1 MDIGLHSMHFEWIKD
16 KMAITRDNIMT
27 LEAYIKYRKENKADI
42 MEHRQLRSVRLGE
55 HMNMQF
61 ESELTIRYQIQ
72 EILRVEKQF
81 QEQGILDEIEA
92 YAPLV
97 PDGNNWKATMLLEYT
112 DVEERKIALG
122 KLIGIED
129 MTYIQVDGFKR
140 VYAISDEDLERET
153 DVKTSAVHFCRFEFN
168 EVAKNAIKYGA
179 VVKLGCDHPNYNMS
193 VLIPL
198 NQLESLR
205 EDLN

>member
-1 MDIGLHSMHFEWIKD
+1 MS
-16 KMAITRDNIMT
+16 ITRENIMT
-27 LEAYIKYRKENKADI
+27 LEAYSKYRKENKADI
-42 MEHRQLRSVRLGE
+42 MAHRQLRSVRLGE
-55 HMNMQF
+55 HLNMQF

-81 QEQGILDEIEA
+81 EEQGIQDELDA

-97 PDGNNWKATMLLEYT
+97 PDGSNWKATMLIEYT
-112 DVEERKIALG
+112 DVEERKIALT

-129 MTYIQVDGFKR
+129 MTYIEVDGFKR

-168 EVAKNAIKYGA
+168 EAAKKAIKYGA
-179 VVKLGCDHPNYNMS
+179 AVKLGCDHPNYKMI

>member
-1 MDIGLHSMHFEWIKD
+1 MS
-16 KMAITRDNIMT
+16 ITRENLMT
-27 LEAYIKYRKENKADI
+27 LEAYSKYRKEHKPQI
-42 MEHRQLRSVRLGE
+42 MAHRQLRSVHLGD
-55 HMNMQF
+55 HVNMQF
-61 ESELTIRYQIQ
+61 ESELTMRYQIQ
-72 EILRVEKQF
+72 EMLRLEKIFEEEAIQ
-81 QEQGILDEIEA
+81 DEIDT

-97 PDGNNWKATMLLEYT
+97 PNGSNWKATMLIEYT
-112 DVEERKIALG
+112 DVEERKIALT

-129 MTYIQVDGFKR
+129 KVYIEVEGFKR

-168 EVAKNAIKYGA
+168 EAARKAIKYGA

-193 VLIPL
+193 VVIPL
-198 NQLESLR
+198 EQLESLR

>member
-1 MDIGLHSMHFEWIKD
+1 
-16 KMAITRDNIMT
+16 MAITRENIMT
-27 LEAYIKYRKENKADI
+27 LEAYSKYRKENKADI
-42 MEHRQLRSVRLGE
+42 MAVRRLRSVALGE
-55 HMNMQF
+55 HMTLQF

-81 QEQGILDEIEA
+81 EEQGILDEIEA

-97 PDGNNWKATMLLEYT
+97 PDGSNWKATMLIEYT
-112 DVEERKIALG
+112 DVEERKIALT

-129 MTYIQVDGFKR
+129 MTYIEVEGFKR
-140 VYAISDEDLERET
+140 VYAIADEDLEREN
-153 DVKTSAVHFCRFEFN
+153 DEKTSAVHFCRFEFN
-168 EVAKNAIKYGA
+168 EAAKKAIKYGA
-179 VVKLGCDHPNYNMS
+179 KVTLGCNHPNYNMS
-193 VLIPL
+193 TVIPL

>member
-1 MDIGLHSMHFEWIKD
+1 
-16 KMAITRDNIMT
+16 MAITRDNIMT
-27 LEAYIKYRKENKADI
+27 LEAYSKYRKENKADI
-42 MEHRQLRSVRLGE
+42 MAHRQLRSVRLGE
-55 HMNMQF
+55 HLNMQF

-81 QEQGILDEIEA
+81 EDQGILDELEA

-97 PDGNNWKATMLLEYT
+97 PEGSNWKATMLIEYT
-112 DVEERKIALG
+112 DVEERKIALAQ
-122 KLIGIED
+122 LIGIED
-129 MTYIQVDGFKR
+129 KTYIEVDGFKR

-168 EVAKNAIKYGA
+168 EAAKKAIKYGA
-179 VVKLGCDHPNYNMS
+179 VVKLGCDHPNYNMR
-193 VLIPL
+193 VVIPL

>member
-1 MDIGLHSMHFEWIKD
+1 
-16 KMAITRDNIMT
+16 MAITRDNIMT
-27 LEAYIKYRKENKADI
+27 LEAYSKYRKENKLSI
-42 MEHRQLRSVRLGE
+42 MAQRQLRAVRLGE
-55 HMNMQF
+55 HLNMQF

-81 QEQGILDEIEA
+81 EEQGIQDELDA

-97 PDGNNWKATMLLEYT
+97 PDGSNWKATMLIEYT
-112 DVEERKIALG
+112 DVEARKIALSQ
-122 KLIGIED
+122 LIGIED
-129 MTYIQVDGFKR
+129 MTYIEVDGFKR

-168 EVAKNAIKYGA
+168 EAAKKAIKYGA
-179 VVKLGCDHPNYNMS
+179 KVTLGCDHPNYNMS

>member
-1 MDIGLHSMHFEWIKD
+1 
-16 KMAITRDNIMT
+16 MAITLDNIMT
-27 LEAYIKYRKENKADI
+27 LEAYSKYRKENKSAI
-42 MEHRQLRSVRLGE
+42 MAHRQLRSVRLGE
-55 HMNMQF
+55 HINMQF

-81 QEQGILDEIEA
+81 EDQGILDEIEA

-97 PDGNNWKATMLLEYT
+97 PDGSNWKATMLIEYT

-122 KLIGIED
+122 KLINIED
-129 MTYIQVDGFKR
+129 ITYILVDGFKR

-168 EVAKNAIKYGA
+168 EAAKNAINCGA
-179 VVKLGCDHPNYNMS
+179 VVKLGWDHPDYNMS

-205 EDLN
+205 EELN

>member
-1 MDIGLHSMHFEWIKD
+1 
-16 KMAITRDNIMT
+16 MAITRDNIMA
-27 LEAYIKYRKENKADI
+27 LEAYSQYRKENKADI
-42 MEHRQLRSVRLGE
+42 MAHRQLRSVRLGE
-55 HMNMQF
+55 HLNMQF

-81 QEQGILDEIEA
+81 EEQGILDEIEA

-97 PDGNNWKATMLLEYT
+97 PDGSNWKATMLIEYT

-122 KLIGIED
+122 KLISIED
-129 MTYIQVDGFKR
+129 MTYIEVEGFKR
-140 VYAISDEDLERET
+140 VYVISDEDLERET
-153 DVKTSAVHFCRFEFN
+153 DVKTSAAHFRRFEFN
-168 EVAKNAIKYGA
+168 EAAKKAIKYGA
-179 VVKLGCDHPNYNMS
+179 AVKLGCDHPNYNMS
-193 VLIPL
+193 VLISL

>member
-1 MDIGLHSMHFEWIKD
+1 MS
-16 KMAITRDNIMT
+16 ITRENLMT
-27 LEAYIKYRKENKADI
+27 LEAYSKYRKEHKPQI
-42 MEHRQLRSVRLGE
+42 MAHRQLRSVHLGD
-55 HMNMQF
+55 HVNMQF
-61 ESELTIRYQIQ
+61 ESELTMRYQIQ
-72 EILRVEKQF
+72 EMLRLEKIFEEEAIQ
-81 QEQGILDEIEA
+81 DEINT

-97 PDGNNWKATMLLEYT
+97 PNGSNWKATMLIEYP

-129 MTYIQVDGFKR
+129 RVYIEVEGFKR

-153 DVKTSAVHFCRFEFN
+153 DTKTSAVHFCRFEFN
-168 EVAKNAIKYGA
+168 EAAKKAIKYGA
-179 VVKLGCDHPNYNMS
+179 AVKLGCDHPNYNMS
-193 VLIPL
+193 VAIPL